1 MLLDQSSK
9 ADALAN
15 VIHIRAIMT
24 VSDLMIPPIYDA
36 SRRHSSHWSSI
47 GSGRICVG
55 SVLSSCVWH
64 LGIRDFT
71 RKTTRS
77 SRIDTCAWRGN
88 EKSIV
93 GTSSLVGFLSS

>member
-36 SRRHSSHWSSI
+36 SRRHSSHWSSL
-47 GSGRICVG
+47 
-55 SVLSSCVWH
+55 SVLEESALAPC
-64 LGIRDFT
+64 
-71 RKTTRS
+71 
-77 SRIDTCAWRGN
+77 
-88 EKSIV
+88 
-93 GTSSLVGFLSS
+93 